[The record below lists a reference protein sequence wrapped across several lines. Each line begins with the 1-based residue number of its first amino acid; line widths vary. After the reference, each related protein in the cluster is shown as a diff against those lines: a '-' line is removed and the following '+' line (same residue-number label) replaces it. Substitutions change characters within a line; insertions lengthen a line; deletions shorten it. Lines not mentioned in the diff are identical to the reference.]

1 MENDIMRQLNAST
14 AAITKRTTV
23 VPRIAVVLGSGL
35 GSLADEVTAATS
47 LSYDEIPNFPASTA
61 PGHVGRLIVGTLEGT
76 PVAVLSGRSH
86 LYEGYAP
93 AEVAFP
99 VRAMRALGAEILLIT
114 NAAGGVNLAY
124 RPGDLMLIT
133 DHINLTGQN
142 PLIGPNQPG
151 IGPRFP
157 DMSEAYSPELRD
169 VALRVASRSDVP
181 LREGVYLGLTGPS
194 FETPA
199 EIRMARL
206 LGADAVGMSTVLEV
220 IAAVHCSLR
229 TLGISCITNMAAGV
243 LPQKLSEREVFET
256 AERTRPRFVRLLC
269 DLVHEI
275 G

>member
-229 TLGISCITNMAAGV
+229 TLGISCITNMATGV